1 MFEKKMYMFNV
12 VYVVFEISW
21 PQSFSIAWQEVK
33 YRCLEHRGEV

>member
-21 PQSFSIAWQEVK
+21 PHSFRIAWQKVK